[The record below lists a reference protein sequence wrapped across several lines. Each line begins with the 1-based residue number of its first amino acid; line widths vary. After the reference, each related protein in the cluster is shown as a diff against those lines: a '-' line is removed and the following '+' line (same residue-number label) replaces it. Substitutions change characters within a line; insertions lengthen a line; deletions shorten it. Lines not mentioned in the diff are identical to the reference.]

1 MNVQA
6 MTPVALREQADLL
19 AALAHPIRLQI
30 VAALAD
36 AEEHPAGA
44 VVDALGLPQ
53 PMVSRHLAILRR
65 AGVLSAVR
73 DGRQRDYR
81 IARPEVTALI
91 RLLSEAADKEPST

>member
-1 MNVQA
+1 MSAQR
-6 MTPVALREQADLL
+6 MTPIAIREHANLL

-30 VAALAD
+30 VAALAGD
-36 AEEHPAGA
+36 EERTAGS
-44 VVDALGLPQ
+44 VVDELGLPQ

-91 RLLSEAADKEPST
+91 RLLDGADNEEQSR